1 MSSNSHLTYLLVI
14 FLFAVSYLGYLLL
27 AFPPAII
34 YTSMAAG
41 IIVFIFRIVKGYD

>member
-14 FLFAVSYLGYLLL
+14 LLFAVSYLGYLLL
-27 AFPPAII
+27 ALSPAII

-41 IIVFIFRIVKGYD
+41 IVVFVFRIVKGYD